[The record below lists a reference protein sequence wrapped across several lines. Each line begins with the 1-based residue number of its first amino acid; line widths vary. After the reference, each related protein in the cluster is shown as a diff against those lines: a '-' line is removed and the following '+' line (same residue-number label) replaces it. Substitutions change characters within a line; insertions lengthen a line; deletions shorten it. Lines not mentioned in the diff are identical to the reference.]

1 MIIRGLL
8 DRSLSSTICIRGF
21 APIKELA
28 KISKANYKYQRKLL
42 NVQEATISNFL
53 ELEKYLFFPEVILSY
68 KIKHDY
74 TRRNLALTPL
84 QLIEQGKSFK
94 SNIDN
99 TKIRVKKNN
108 YKSVFDVCQRNEIN
122 IIELEL
128 DDTLLAEA
136 IASHDPNRLPF
147 DRIDG
152 NHRLSASENLNTDR
166 IVNMNVPFCIILA
179 EETYRMQ
186 FNPSTHLNEKVRQ
199 ENPEK
204 FEMVVF
210 HNINTKTI
218 PLTSEQNLKV
228 IVDDNKNFTNEELQE
243 ILGVSGVKTREL
255 ITKVNPEIYTG
266 IKHILFDQY
275 RTYYLEIFDR
285 LLEEG
290 INESEMVDKVF
301 ESLKEIDVLYAN
313 NDDLK
318 ANSSFGLLTAFLYYH
333 VSGNKAKFK
342 FFTEWV
348 LSNHIFKVPEA
359 TADSFITI
367 FDKIADQNIMVFV
380 AMPYYGADQ
389 VETYNRAYERVID
402 KVKTT
407 YNQVKID
414 IYPIMQHE
422 GRTKDIIQNMLNEI
436 KNCRIFIS
444 DVTKANPNVAYE
456 LGYARS
462 INIPTI
468 IVKQEDDP
476 NEVPFDYDHDVYKKY
491 KKDAIHTLEEI
502 VYHDIVA
509 ILKKEFGLIV
519 ETESAHV

>member
-28 KISKANYKYQRKLL
+28 RISKANYKYQRKLL

-53 ELEKYLFFPEVILSY
+53 ETEKYLFFPEVILSY
-68 KIKHDY
+68 KVKHDY
-74 TRRNLALTPL
+74 TKKNLLLTPL
-84 QLIEQGKSFK
+84 QLIENGKSFT
-94 SNIDN
+94 SNIDK
-99 TKIRVKKNN
+99 TKIRVKKND
-108 YKSVFDVCQRNEIN
+108 YKTVFDVCQRNEIK
-122 IIELEL
+122 IIEIEL
-128 DDTLLAEA
+128 DDTVLAEA
-136 IASHDPNRLPF
+136 IAAKNQPF

-152 NHRLSASENLNTDR
+152 NHRLSAAEGLNTDR

-186 FNPSTHLNEKVRQ
+186 FNPGTQQNEKVRQ

-228 IVDDNKNFTNEELQE
+228 IIDDDKNFTDEELKE
-243 ILGVSGVKTREL
+243 ILGISGLKTREL
-255 ITKVNPEIYTG
+255 IAKVAPDFFTG
-266 IKHILFDQY
+266 IKHILFEQY

-285 LLEEG
+285 LLDEG
-290 INESEMVDKVF
+290 EDETKVVDKVF
-301 ESLKEIDVLYAN
+301 ESLKEIDVLYN
-313 NDDLK
+313 SIPELK

-333 VSGNKAKFK
+333 VSGNKAMFK

-348 LSNHIFKVPEA
+348 ISNHIFNVPEA

-367 FDKIADQNIMVFV
+367 FDKIAEQHVMVFV
-380 AMPYYGADQ
+380 AMPYYGEDQ
-389 VETYNRAYERVID
+389 IETYNQAYERVIA
-402 KVKTT
+402 KVKAD
-407 YNQVKID
+407 YKQVKID
-414 IYPIMQHE
+414 LYPIMQHE

-436 KNCRIFIS
+436 KSCRIFIS
-444 DVTKANPNVAYE
+444 DITTANPNVAYE

-462 INIPTI
+462 INKPTI
-468 IVKQEDDP
+468 IVKQEDDV
-476 NEVPFDYDHDVYKKY
+476 NKVPFDYDHDVYKKY
-491 KKDAIHTLEEI
+491 KKDAIHTLEQV
-502 VYHDIVA
+502 VYDDIVA
-509 ILKKEFGLIV
+509 ILKKDFGLIV
-519 ETESAHV
+519 EKEEKNHA